1 MLVNCPKCGFSQPKD
16 QYCANCGVDMQQFKP
31 KAPSLL
37 VRTVTSP
44 LSFLLVASLVAAGS
58 WYFIQQKQLVLQ
70 KLTSNLNA
78 DSGKESGTSSGN
90 RNTASPRAD
99 ENIANDSTTMPGSA
113 AAGAVGA
120 PTSANSLQGAPSSAP
135 GSMANTN
142 NMPSASADGNA
153 TNATNNPS
161 TANMNENENHRG
173 ILVKVYYAEVDRKTL
188 ASFIDESQN
197 LGQFI
202 SLAEMKAGV
211 LQQLKQKL
219 QISGVRILHKIDRRF
234 DSQQLSHHWFFG
246 KKAQDPEMDQGF
258 ATLLSLSD
266 VEMLPLRAELE
277 IGRALRESEGTA
289 LPARRSYPL
298 SFELQKG
305 QAFYV
310 SGILP
315 HRDLMELNEE
325 LSSIQVFRLFKSPN
339 FLKGDSELTIF
350 FEFEKNSP

>member
-16 QYCANCGVDMQQFKP
+16 QYCANCGVNMQQFKP

-37 VRTVTSP
+37 LRAVTSP

-70 KLTSNLNA
+70 KLTSNQDA
-78 DSGKESGTSSGN
+78 DSGKDSGTGAGHRSA
-90 RNTASPRAD
+90 ASPGAD
-99 ENIANDSTTMPGSA
+99 ENASKDAAMTGSSTAGNSGMQASTNSMPA
-113 AAGAVGA
+113 A
-120 PTSANSLQGAPSSAP
+120 SSFVP
-135 GSMANTN
+135 GTVSNA
-142 NMPSASADGNA
+142 NMPSASPDGNA
-153 TNATNNPS
+153 TNSTTNPS
-161 TANMNENENHRG
+161 NANLNENENHRG
-173 ILVKVYYAEVDRKTL
+173 ILVKIYYAEVDRKTL
-188 ASFIDESQN
+188 ANFIDESQN
-197 LGQFI
+197 LGQFL

-277 IGRALRESEGTA
+277 IGRALRESEGTV